1 MTSSE
6 DPRVRKPRLQPGVE
20 RPRDRFGRPL
30 AWNQPTELELHD
42 HDNLSLEENH
52 RLAIEAFNAGVFFSA
67 HEAWEGS
74 WRVAHD
80 TPDEEFFKGLA
91 QLGAGYTHMQRG
103 NPRGAK
109 LLLSRALE
117 RVSPHRPA
125 HHGIDLDALCATLE
139 SHIATFAA
147 DEAAGRE
154 ATLLTPPPID

>member
-30 AWNQPTELELHD
+30 AWGQPTELELHD
-42 HDNLSLEENH
+42 YDNLSLEENH
-52 RLAIEAFNAGVFFSA
+52 RLAIQSFNDGVFFSA
-67 HEAWEGS
+67 HEAWEGA

-103 NPRGAK
+103 NARGAK

-117 RVSPHRPA
+117 RITPHRPA
-125 HHGIDLDALCATLE
+125 HHGVDLDALAASLKL
-139 SHIATFAA
+139 HIATFTA
-147 DEAAGRE
+147 DEAAGRK
-154 ATLLTPPPID
+154 ATTLTPPPIA